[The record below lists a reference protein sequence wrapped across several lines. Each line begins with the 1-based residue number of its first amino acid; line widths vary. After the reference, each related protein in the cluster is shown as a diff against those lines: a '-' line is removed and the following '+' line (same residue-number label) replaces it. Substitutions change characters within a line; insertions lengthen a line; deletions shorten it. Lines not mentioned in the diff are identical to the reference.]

1 MSGPPNT
8 AVSLNIIKFHAHVMG
23 CFLDENI
30 SIANFRKASG
40 SRVFKSSRIK
50 AEHFHFY
57 RVSEVGARAI

>member
-8 AVSLNIIKFHAHVMG
+8 AVPLNISSHNG
-23 CFLDENI
+23 LFLDENI
-30 SIANFRKASG
+30 SMANFRKASG

-50 AEHFHFY
+50 VEHFHFY